1 MFTDEYWKAATQGQL
16 ITVMD
21 NGVVVSQVTVS
32 PSSPVQIIDRHSP
45 PTLTATACIH
55 PARFQW
61 YQTDASGGFG
71 FKKPIP
77 GASGMTYTFPNPVTC
92 DSLGPQGYFVV
103 EVFDE
108 GGFPH
113 LSDPVYVYGDCQ

>member
-1 MFTDEYWKAATQGQL
+1 VVFTKEYWKAATQGQL

-32 PSSPVQIIDRHSP
+32 PPSPVQIIARHSR
-45 PTLTATACIH
+45 PTLTASACFN
-55 PARFQW
+55 AVCFQW
-61 YQTDASGGFG
+61 YQTDAGGG
-71 FKKPIP
+71 KKMIAT
-77 GASGMTYTFPNPVTC
+77 GSTCTFPDPVTC
-92 DSLGPQGYFVV
+92 DSLGYYVV

-108 GGFPH
+108 GGIPH